1 MISVGPLR
9 VSDPTVARPKLV
21 PEKKPLT
28 LIEEPLVQ
36 GRQCCGTE
44 LPWDD
49 PPTKE
54 KFSPCISNSGP
65 SKNPVIVIVP
75 LVITIGSALAVVG
88 VNAVTTSR
96 VANRQRIFNIHNFLS
111 GLWKGKL
118 RE

>member
-1 MISVGPLR
+1 M
-9 VSDPTVARPKLV
+9 VARPKLV
-21 PEKKPLT
+21 PAKKPLT
-28 LIEEPLVQ
+28 LIEEPLVH
-36 GRQCCGTE
+36 GRQCCGSE

-54 KFSPCISNSGP
+54 KFSPVILNSGP